1 MDTRWIELTI
11 DTKTTDALYGLADH
25 LTVSGFES
33 LEIQDGEEW
42 ADRSAGLA
50 PELMDDDVRE
60 GFGGLCRIKLYF
72 PDTPAGRDDAALCRS
87 CASAFDPALAVT
99 QDSRGEDGWLDNWK
113 QYYQPTPVGSRLLI
127 QPEWLPVENPGRR
140 IVYLNNPGVCFGTGT
155 HATTRLCLALMEGIV
170 RGGETLLDIGCGSGI
185 LAVCG
190 LLLGAES
197 ADAAD
202 IDPLAVD
209 VTLAN
214 AARNGITEGRL
225 RTHCLDV
232 CRDGLPGA
240 PYDLV
245 TANLTADVIRAILP
259 SLPGLV
265 EPGGRVIFSGILDT
279 RAAEVAGHIQAAGFV
294 VMETKEEDG
303 WAALLYRRGP

>member
-1 MDTRWIELTI
+1 MNKWIELSV
-11 DTKTTDALYGLADH
+11 DTATAAALYGLADH
-25 LTVSGFES
+25 MTCSGFES

-42 ADRSAGLA
+42 AERSAGLS

-60 GFGGLCRIKLYF
+60 GFVGLRRVKLYF
-72 PDTPAGRDDAALCRS
+72 PDTPAGREDAALCRA
-87 CASAFDPALAVT
+87 CVAAFDPALAVT
-99 QDSRGEDGWLDNWK
+99 VEFRGEDGWFDNWK
-113 QYYQPTPVGSRLLI
+113 RYYLPTPVGKRLLI
-127 QPEWLPVENPGRR
+127 QPEWLPVDNPEGCV
-140 IVYLNNPGVCFGTGT
+140 VYLSNPGVCFGTGT
-155 HATTRLCLALMEGIV
+155 HATTRLCLSFLEKAV
-170 RGGETLLDIGCGSGI
+170 QGGETLLDIGCGSGI

-190 LLLGAES
+190 LLLGAER
-197 ADAAD
+197 AAAVD

-214 AARNGITEGRL
+214 ATRNGITEGRL